1 MACGPAWV
9 TLEASGFSPLTGFK
23 NKSSLDVGAHASKE
37 TVECGKSSR
46 SRGLLPIRRILILP
60 SERLAAPLK
69 NAETIPGAR
78 RTSKPRRLEAMGAP
92 SKQRAVRR
100 VRKHWL
106 DRGA

>member
-1 MACGPAWV
+1 MANHLA
-9 TLEASGFSPLTGFK
+9 A
-23 NKSSLDVGAHASKE
+23 A
-37 TVECGKSSR
+37 
-46 SRGLLPIRRILILP
+46 RGLLPIRRILILP

-69 NAETIPGAR
+69 NAETIPGVR